1 MRYTEWKYS
10 RHSKTLRSSISSII
24 QHPRFFLE
32 AWNNEASNFS
42 FTVGVDV
49 GPCSFGK
56 ARDDLVFGL
65 RFIYELRSKWCSW
78 EVGHVQTGWSPI
90 RCEGVRKFSR
100 SEMIKVSDRVPL
112 WWSAGILSTLGCLLT
127 VRFLCLVLVLLCGLV
142 LSTQARCSQHVLAEW
157 AYACLLFLCAP
168 IQKCETGETINN
180 WRANFLNPKLQI
192 WNWIKFVE
200 VWVLQRAW
208 NHLATSY

>member
-1 MRYTEWKYS
+1 MRNLCHILHNYIIWKYLYIYICTYEIY
-10 RHSKTLRSSISSII
+10 RVEVFQTFQDPKIINI
-24 QHPRFFLE
+24 QHYPASPIFLLKKLE

-56 ARDDLVFGL
+56 ARDWV
-65 RFIYELRSKWCSW
+65 
-78 EVGHVQTGWSPI
+78 
-90 RCEGVRKFSR
+90 
-100 SEMIKVSDRVPL
+100 VP
-112 WWSAGILSTLGCLLT
+112 TLGCLLT

-157 AYACLLFLCAP
+157 AYACLLFLCAR
-168 IQKCETGETINN
+168 IQKCETGETFNN
-180 WRANFLNPKLQI
+180 WRANFLSPKLQI

-208 NHLATSY
+208 NHLIFLLNRTSSPHF